1 MTQDNTPAPPA
12 YAELQCL
19 SNFSFHQGA
28 SHPDELALTAA
39 ALGHRAIGLADR
51 NTLAGLVRAHT
62 AAKQADI
69 KFLPGVRLDLLSA
82 PTWHWSS
89 GTYDWQTRL
98 PKDLALQGGL
108 EVNVPDAD
116 APPLELRDPLVV
128 TITVESE
135 VFVSESRVP
144 VDGLESTF
152 DRLFDDGRQGII
164 RVDDTAPAG
173 LLLRVNQ
180 AIANGGGEP
189 SIATETVA
197 RPPESGR

>member
-1 MTQDNTPAPPA
+1 MSRHRRDRGLPLHAEVNVTSLVDVAFTLLVIFIITAP
-12 YAELQCL
+12 
-19 SNFSFHQGA
+19 
-28 SHPDELALTAA
+28 
-39 ALGHRAIGLADR
+39 
-51 NTLAGLVRAHT
+51 
-62 AAKQADI
+62 
-69 KFLPGVRLDLLSA
+69 
-82 PTWHWSS
+82 
-89 GTYDWQTRL
+89 
-98 PKDLALQGGL
+98 ALQGGL

-128 TITVESE
+128 TITVEGE